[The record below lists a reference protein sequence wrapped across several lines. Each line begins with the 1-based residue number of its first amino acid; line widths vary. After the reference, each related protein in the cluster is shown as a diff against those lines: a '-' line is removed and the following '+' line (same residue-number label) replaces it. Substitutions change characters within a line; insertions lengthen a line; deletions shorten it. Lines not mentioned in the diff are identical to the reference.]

1 MSQTDCLHV
10 LIPSLPPSLAMLPQP
25 LQEARGAPDTS
36 NDEEIARLLQQ
47 ELSLEEVSLG
57 GEVGLGAPD
66 MSNDEEIARLLQQEL
81 SLEEVSLGEARLGKV
96 RLGEVRLG
104 KVRMEE
110 ARETRDVK
118 LEADEMWRPQY
129 PFPPLAHPSR
139 FPQGGHSHSPAAPP
153 PGSSTERS
161 GGAGGAVAGRVVG
174 GGQQHPVWSAL
185 LPPMCAGCGE
195 SLGFSPALSSMGG
208 LWHPHCFTCHA
219 CKQTISEKQ
228 FNIKDG
234 KPYHA
239 ACHRQLFHP
248 KCAVCQD
255 FIRPN
260 PEGMINF
267 RSHPFWGDKWC
278 PGHMTDSTPSC
289 TSCCRLQSRGSPPFI
304 DLPDGRHLCLDCVDS
319 AVLDSADCRPL
330 FSSVS
335 DFFAQL
341 GMPVRQHIP
350 VLAVEQQALNDAQ
363 RAEREGHEHGSLTR
377 GLCLSEEQTIQMLV
391 RLPGSLTHASSFSAV
406 GQQTMT
412 VSRHCAVTAILVL
425 YGLPRCAWH
434 GAWGTIHI
442 PPPVSAPPPHPCLLL
457 FSAVPVICPSTPIP
471 IRVLTA
477 SILAHELMHA
487 WFKLDGM
494 PPFLPIPSSILSP
507 PPDAF
512 PQFVYVSL
520 QSPRCIHLSAIPCL
534 PLLGPVTPSYKA
546 VKRLRTRLL
555 VPISHP
561 VPCVGG
567 FRHLP
572 PELEEGMCQVMA
584 YLWLQTQTPPAP
596 HAPSQGPS
604 VQVPS
609 QQASSAAP
617 LAHEAHSSFRQR
629 FAAFCLHSIAT
640 DASPVYGDGFRAA
653 HAAVLKHGLLPTL
666 EHIRAHRALPRV

>member
-1 MSQTDCLHV
+1 MDNVVGNVTSWFRRAVAGGSDEPNRSSSSTHLGE
-10 LIPSLPPSLAMLPQP
+10 SPPSDAAAAEGAAVEGGGAAAAGRGTQALLAGAA
-25 LQEARGAPDTS
+25 ARAEPSAMGAEPTASSSEPPASRPGGVGRGGGGGGEGAPDTS
-36 NDEEIARLLQQ
+36 NDKEIARLLQQ
-47 ELSLEEVSLG
+47 ELSLEEG
-57 GEVGLGAPD
+57 G
-66 MSNDEEIARLLQQEL
+66 L
-81 SLEEVSLGEARLGKV
+81 SHL
-96 RLGEVRLG
+96 
-104 KVRMEE
+104 
-110 ARETRDVK
+110 
-118 LEADEMWRPQY
+118 
-129 PFPPLAHPSR
+129 PS
-139 FPQGGHSHSPAAPP
+139 APP
-153 PGSSTERS
+153 VGSNNSSSSSS
-161 GGAGGAVAGRVVG
+161 GGVGSAGAGRAAG

-185 LPPMCAGCGE
+185 VPAVCAGCNGP
-195 SLGFSPALSSMGG
+195 LGFSPALSSMGG

-248 KCAVCQD
+248 KCTVCQD

-260 PEGMINF
+260 PAGMINF

-278 PGHMTDSTPSC
+278 PAHMTDSTPSC
-289 TSCCRLQSRGSPPFI
+289 TSCSRLQAVFESTQNCIPSSLLLVLLPCCLPWLGLQSRGSPPFI

-335 DFFAQL
+335 AFFAQL
-341 GMPVRQHIP
+341 GMPVRQQIP
-350 VLAVEQQALNDAQ
+350 VLAVEQQALNDAQRAEREVRGCDGDASETAHPVMAVEQPALNEAQ

-377 GLCLSEEQTIQMLV
+377 GLCLSEEQTIQMVV

-425 YGLPRCAWH
+425 YGLPR
-434 GAWGTIHI
+434 
-442 PPPVSAPPPHPCLLL
+442 
-457 FSAVPVICPSTPIP
+457 
-471 IRVLTA
+471 VLTA

-487 WFKLDGM
+487 WFKLD
-494 PPFLPIPSSILSP
+494 
-507 PPDAF
+507 
-512 PQFVYVSL
+512 
-520 QSPRCIHLSAIPCL
+520 
-534 PLLGPVTPSYKA
+534 
-546 VKRLRTRLL
+546 
-555 VPISHP
+555 
-561 VPCVGG
+561 GG

-584 YLWLQTQTPPAP
+584 YLWLQTQAPPAP
-596 HAPSQGPS
+596 HAPSQA
-604 VQVPS
+604 PS

-617 LAHEAHSSFRQR
+617 LAHEAHSSFQQR

-666 EHIRAHRALPRV
+666 EHIRAYRALPRV

>member
-1 MSQTDCLHV
+1 MSQTDCPHV
-10 LIPSLPPSLAMLPQP
+10 LIPSLPPSLAMLSQP
-25 LQEARGAPDTS
+25 LEEARGSAGPGGVGRGGGGGGEGAPDTS

-47 ELSLEEVSLG
+47 ELSLEEG
-57 GEVGLGAPD
+57 G
-66 MSNDEEIARLLQQEL
+66 L
-81 SLEEVSLGEARLGKV
+81 SHL
-96 RLGEVRLG
+96 
-104 KVRMEE
+104 
-110 ARETRDVK
+110 
-118 LEADEMWRPQY
+118 
-129 PFPPLAHPSR
+129 
-139 FPQGGHSHSPAAPP
+139 PAAPP
-153 PGSSTERS
+153 VGSNNSSSSS
-161 GGAGGAVAGRVVG
+161 GGVGSAGAGRAAG

-185 LPPMCAGCGE
+185 VPAVCKPYHAACLHAITPSHLVS
-195 SLGFSPALSSMGG
+195 SLLALLSPL
-208 LWHPHCFTCHA
+208 H
-219 CKQTISEKQ
+219 Q

-248 KCAVCQD
+248 KCTVCQD

-260 PEGMINF
+260 PAGMINF

-278 PGHMTDSTPSC
+278 PAHMTDSTPSC
-289 TSCCRLQSRGSPPFI
+289 TSCSRLQSRGSPPFI

-335 DFFAQL
+335 AFFAQL
-341 GMPVRQHIP
+341 GMPVRQQIP

-377 GLCLSEEQTIQMLV
+377 GLCLSEEQTIQMVV

-425 YGLPRCAWH
+425 YGLPSCAVVD
-434 GAWGTIHI
+434 GTCLS
-442 PPPVSAPPPHPCLLL
+442 VAQQTMMVPHHC
-457 FSAVPVICPSTPIP
+457 AVTAILVLDGLPSTPLPASSLHLPSSAPLPLPLP

-487 WFKLDGM
+487 WFKLDGTYA
-494 PPFLPIPSSILSP
+494 PST
-507 PPDAF
+507 A
-512 PQFVYVSL
+512 
-520 QSPRCIHLSAIPCL
+520 HAIPHRACH
-534 PLLGPVTPSYKA
+534 PPS
-546 VKRLRTRLL
+546 RMPS
-555 VPISHP
+555 PIAHAIPHRACHP
-561 VPCVGG
+561 PSRMPSPIAHAIPHRVC
-567 FRHLP
+567 HP
-572 PELEEGMCQVMA
+572 PSRMPSPIAHAIPHRAIQLEEGMCQVMA
-584 YLWLQTQTPPAP
+584 YLWLQTQAPPAP
-596 HAPSQGPS
+596 HAPSQA
-604 VQVPS
+604 PS

-617 LAHEAHSSFRQR
+617 LAHEAHSSFQQR

-666 EHIRAHRALPRV
+666 EHIRACRALPRV

>member
-1 MSQTDCLHV
+1 MDNVVGNVTSWFRRAVAGGSDEPNRSSSSTQSLHQVVRFNVSNQFLTTLRDKV
-10 LIPSLPPSLAMLPQP
+10 LNITPSLGESPPSDAAAAEGAAVEGGGAAAAGRGTQALLAGAAARAEPSAMGAEPTASSS
-25 LQEARGAPDTS
+25 EAPASKPGGVGRGGGGGGEGAPDTS

-47 ELSLEEVSLG
+47 ELSLEEG
-57 GEVGLGAPD
+57 G
-66 MSNDEEIARLLQQEL
+66 L
-81 SLEEVSLGEARLGKV
+81 SHL
-96 RLGEVRLG
+96 
-104 KVRMEE
+104 
-110 ARETRDVK
+110 
-118 LEADEMWRPQY
+118 
-129 PFPPLAHPSR
+129 PS
-139 FPQGGHSHSPAAPP
+139 APP
-153 PGSSTERS
+153 VGSNNSSSSSS
-161 GGAGGAVAGRVVG
+161 GGVGSAGAGRAAG

-185 LPPMCAGCGE
+185 VPAVCAGCNGP
-195 SLGFSPALSSMGG
+195 LGFSPALSSMGG

-248 KCAVCQD
+248 KCTVCQD

-260 PEGMINF
+260 PAGMINF

-278 PGHMTDSTPSC
+278 PAHMTDSTPSC
-289 TSCCRLQSRGSPPFI
+289 TSCSRLQSRGSPPFI

-335 DFFAQL
+335 AFFAQL
-341 GMPVRQHIP
+341 GMPVRQQIP

-377 GLCLSEEQTIQMLV
+377 GLCLSEEQTIQMVV

-425 YGLPRCAWH
+425 YGLPR
-434 GAWGTIHI
+434 
-442 PPPVSAPPPHPCLLL
+442 
-457 FSAVPVICPSTPIP
+457 
-471 IRVLTA
+471 VLTA

-487 WFKLDGM
+487 WFKLD
-494 PPFLPIPSSILSP
+494 
-507 PPDAF
+507 
-512 PQFVYVSL
+512 
-520 QSPRCIHLSAIPCL
+520 
-534 PLLGPVTPSYKA
+534 
-546 VKRLRTRLL
+546 
-555 VPISHP
+555 
-561 VPCVGG
+561 GG

-584 YLWLQTQTPPAP
+584 YLWLQTQAPPAP
-596 HAPSQGPS
+596 HAPSQA
-604 VQVPS
+604 PS

-617 LAHEAHSSFRQR
+617 LAHEAHSSFQQR

-666 EHIRAHRALPRV
+666 EHIRAYRALPRV

>member
-1 MSQTDCLHV
+1 MDNVVGNVTSWFRRAVAGGSDEPNRSSSSTQSLHQGV
-10 LIPSLPPSLAMLPQP
+10 RFPIRGGQGVDRTPAAAAAAAAAAAQREAMNRHWSATAA
-25 LQEARGAPDTS
+25 ARAGTGAGAGGAAAGADRSRHVGIGGAGQGSAGPGGVGRGGGGGGGGAPDTS

-47 ELSLEEVSLG
+47 ELSLEEV
-57 GEVGLGAPD
+57 
-66 MSNDEEIARLLQQEL
+66 R
-81 SLEEVSLGEARLGKV
+81 LGEV

-104 KVRMEE
+104 EVRLGEVRLGE
-110 ARETRDVK
+110 VRLGEGG
-118 LEADEMWRPQY
+118 
-129 PFPPLAHPSR
+129 LA
-139 FPQGGHSHSPAAPP
+139 HSPAAPP
-153 PGSSTERS
+153 AGSNNSSSTARS
-161 GGAGGAVAGRVVG
+161 GGVGGAGAGRVVG

-185 LPPMCAGCGE
+185 VPPVCAGCGAP
-195 SLGFSPALSSMGG
+195 LGFSPALSSMGG
-208 LWHPHCFTCHA
+208 LWHPHCFTCQA

-260 PEGMINF
+260 PAGMINF

-278 PGHMTDSTPSC
+278 PAHMTDSTPSC
-289 TSCCRLQSRGSPPFI
+289 TSCSRLQQSRGSPPFI

-335 DFFAQL
+335 AFFAQL
-341 GMPVRQHIP
+341 GMAVRQHIP

-363 RAEREGHEHGSLTR
+363 RAEREGLEHGSLTR
-377 GLCLSEEQTIQMLV
+377 GLCLSEEQTIQMVV

-425 YGLPRCAWH
+425 YGLPR
-434 GAWGTIHI
+434 
-442 PPPVSAPPPHPCLLL
+442 
-457 FSAVPVICPSTPIP
+457 
-471 IRVLTA
+471 VLTA

-487 WFKLDGM
+487 WFKLD
-494 PPFLPIPSSILSP
+494 
-507 PPDAF
+507 
-512 PQFVYVSL
+512 
-520 QSPRCIHLSAIPCL
+520 
-534 PLLGPVTPSYKA
+534 
-546 VKRLRTRLL
+546 
-555 VPISHP
+555 
-561 VPCVGG
+561 GG

-584 YLWLQTQTPPAP
+584 YLWLQTQAPPTP
-596 HAPSQGPS
+596 HAPSQAPS
-604 VQVPS
+604 PQAPS

-617 LAHEAHSSFRQR
+617 LAHEAHSSFQQR

-666 EHIRAHRALPRV
+666 EHIRAYRTLPRA